1 MGASLDIEE
10 GMVKYGVLAALVDW
24 TQDMLSNRTLTVSN
38 GDSIWAKI
46 ELGIARRLLSSL
58 LWYLIMD
65 ELWTKL

>member
-46 ELGIARRLLSSL
+46 GLGIARRLLSSL